1 MKTIINIDVDET
13 TLKQSKDL
21 FKTLGLDL
29 DTAIE
34 LFFKK
39 CVEEKGIP
47 FLITK

>member
-13 TLKQSKDL
+13 TLKQSEDL

-34 LFFKK
+34 LFFKNVLK
-39 CVEEKGIP
+39 KKV
-47 FLITK
+47 FHF